1 MSLDWRR
8 DLTATDNITPAS
20 VQPGAAVL
28 IALMPAAF
36 VFLWSTGFAGA
47 RLGLPHIE
55 PFSFVALRMA
65 ISAVA
70 VIPILL
76 LMRAPW
82 PKSWG
87 DAGHIAVA
95 GLLMNAM
102 GIGSMFTVMS
112 TGMPL
117 ALVALIGALQ
127 PLLTGLLAGVF
138 LGERVRRV
146 QWLGFALGLLGVLLT
161 LWEKLGAGAVWL
173 PAVALA
179 FVGLSGF
186 TLGTLY
192 QKRFCAGMNLWTGSA
207 IQYAAPAAL
216 MGTLAYSFDS
226 RGIEWA
232 PDLVFASLWLAIV
245 CSLGAMTLLWLLVRR
260 GAASKV
266 ASLFYLT
273 PPVTAVLA
281 WTMFGET
288 LGALALI
295 GMAVAAFGVAL
306 VTRAPR

>member
-1 MSLDWRR
+1 M
-8 DLTATDNITPAS
+8 TATHES
-20 VQPGAAVL
+20 AAPSRAENWAM
-28 IALMPAAF
+28 ALMPAAF

-55 PFSFVALRMA
+55 PLSFVALRMA

-70 VIPILL
+70 VIPILM

-82 PKSWG
+82 PRSWAE
-87 DAGHIAVA
+87 AGHIAAA

-127 PLLTGLLAGVF
+127 PLLTGLLAGPL
-138 LGERVRRV
+138 LGERVRPV
-146 QWLGFALGLLGVLLT
+146 QWVGLALGLAGVALT
-161 LWEKLGAGAVWL
+161 LWEKLGAGTVWP

-207 IQYAAPAAL
+207 IQYAAPTAVV
-216 MGTLAYSFDS
+216 GVLAVAVDT
-226 RGIEWA
+226 RPIDWA
-232 PDLVFASLWLAIV
+232 PELIFAALWLALV

-281 WTMFGET
+281 WAMFGET
-288 LGALALI
+288 LGPLALV
-295 GMAVAAFGVAL
+295 GMGVAAAGVAL
-306 VTRAPR
+306 VTRPVKFR

>member
-1 MSLDWRR
+1 VTSAENLP
-8 DLTATDNITPAS
+8 LTPQKTRN
-20 VQPGAAVL
+20 GVL

-65 ISAVA
+65 LSAVA
-70 VIPILL
+70 VIPILM

-82 PKSWG
+82 PRSWSE
-87 DAGHIAVA
+87 AGHIAVA

-127 PLLTGLLAGVF
+127 PLLTGLLAGAV

-146 QWLGFALGLLGVLLT
+146 QWVGLALGLLGVLLT
-161 LWEKLGAGAVWL
+161 LWEKLGAGAVWP

-207 IQYAAPAAL
+207 IQYAAPAAF
-216 MGTLAYSFDS
+216 MGALAFAFDT
-226 RGIEWA
+226 RGVQWTGELI
-232 PDLVFASLWLAIV
+232 FASLWLAIV
-245 CSLGAMTLLWLLVRR
+245 CSLGAMTLLWILVRR

-273 PPVTAVLA
+273 PPLTAVLA
-281 WTMFGET
+281 WAMFGEQ
-288 LGALALI
+288 LGVLALL
-295 GMAVAAFGVAL
+295 GMAVAAAGVAL
-306 VTRAPR
+306 VTGTPR